1 MKRICSEVDEATEEV
16 IMKTRAE
23 SAALI
28 ASFQNDIHKLKQELE
43 HAKRVAK
50 YDLDDL
56 ARANRSLRQ
65 ELEESNEEILKIYT
79 ELETKT
85 NELDALNEDVERFA
99 ETFAAQHEEVQ
110 QLERQLRRL
119 QDENDSLK
127 ALNTANTKLIAELQN
142 AFQGKAHSIG
152 TPVDQERRMWKELA
166 KMRKEIQN
174 MHNNQMT
181 LPNHSVQDKHS
192 QQRRPGYSSDISSDE
207 DEDEKGLLDDFIETI
222 HKVQR

>member
-1 MKRICSEVDEATEEV
+1 
-16 IMKTRAE
+16 MKTRAE

-28 ASFQNDIHKLKQELE
+28 ASLQDDIHKLKQELA

-65 ELEESNEEILKIYT
+65 ELEESNEELSRIYT
-79 ELETKT
+79 DLEVKT
-85 NELDALNEDVERFA
+85 NEFDALNEDVERFA
-99 ETFAAQHEEVQ
+99 ETFAAQHEEVR

-119 QDENDSLK
+119 QDENDSLN
-127 ALNTANTKLIAELQN
+127 ALNTANSKLIAELQN
-142 AFQGKAHSIG
+142 TSQGRAHSIG

-174 MHNNQMT
+174 MHNHQMT
-181 LPNHSVQDKHS
+181 LPSHSVQNTHS
-192 QQRRPGYSSDISSDE
+192 QQRWPGNSSDMSSDE
-207 DEDEKGLLDDFIETI
+207 DEDEEGP
-222 HKVQR
+222 